1 MREAARS
8 KARSALRRFASDPRG
23 PRQPEAG
30 EITEVRHRPR
40 ALGLPRVVVG
50 LARIR
55 QLPIDPRAAF
65 LLSRIDGQTTV
76 DTLVDITGFEFDELL
91 TSLARLVQLGA
102 VEFVP
107 TDASEPR
114 EPRRR

>member
-8 KARSALRRFASDPRG
+8 KARSALRRFSHEPRE
-23 PRQPEAG
+23 PRAG
-30 EITEVRHRPR
+30 EITEVRPRPR
-40 ALGLPRVVVG
+40 ALGLPRVVVDP
-50 LARIR
+50 ARIR

-65 LLSRIDGQTTV
+65 LLSRIDGQTTI
-76 DTLVDITGFEFDELL
+76 DTLVDITAFELDEVL

-102 VEFVP
+102 VEFAAADP
-107 TDASEPR
+107 S